1 MHCLFVGGVL
11 DDVHVHAGSWGGEGG
26 GGGGG
31 VGVGLFSQEE
41 KPCSTS
47 PLAPARE
54 SKTEAD
60 DSAAAAETLRGE
72 LGSTP
77 RAYNSMD
84 STDADVRE
92 AAPESDD
99 WSDGVANVVISNIT
113 KDF

>member
-1 MHCLFVGGVL
+1 MLVC
-11 DDVHVHAGSWGGEGG
+11 SPR
-26 GGGGG
+26 
-31 VGVGLFSQEE
+31 EE

-99 WSDGVANVVISNIT
+99 WSDGIATSLFPISRRIFDAAET
-113 KDF
+113 SAT